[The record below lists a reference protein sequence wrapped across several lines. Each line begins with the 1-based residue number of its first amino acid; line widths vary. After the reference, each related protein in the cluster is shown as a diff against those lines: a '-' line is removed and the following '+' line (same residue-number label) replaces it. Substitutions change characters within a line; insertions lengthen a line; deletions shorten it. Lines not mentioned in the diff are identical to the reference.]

1 MNDVIK
7 TSQRNWLRNETIQV
21 SPLDVAFM
29 IRNYSGQTIAKH
41 KAELGAQV
49 IEELTGRVCFLN
61 LCIERKEQ
69 PTEEA
74 LKDFMDGWRL
84 EASR

>member
-1 MNDVIK
+1 MNDALK
-7 TSQRNWLRNETIQV
+7 TSKRNWLNSPTFEV
-21 SPLDVAFM
+21 APLDVASM
-29 IRNYSGQTIAKH
+29 LRNQGGQCLAKH

-61 LCIERKEQ
+61 LCMERNEQ
-69 PTEEA
+69 PTEQA

-84 EASR
+84 ESSR